1 MSRTNEEVV
10 QLLRELVELTKLD
23 EGSPQSFRVR
33 AYERARAAVRS
44 LPSDVGEM
52 TVAELKAVDGIGES
66 TARKIREYTDSGTI
80 AKLDQLRSQ
89 YPSELVEL
97 MKVPGVGPKTVLLLR
112 DRLGVTSVEG
122 LQGALEAHR
131 LRDLPGMGERSEE
144 KISRALERLGT
155 YGKERRTPIADALPV
170 GRQIIAAVEAF
181 PEVRLAAYCGSLRRF
196 RNTVA
201 DVDVLVAATEPGPV
215 MDGFVGLPFV
225 RDVLARGDTKSSII
239 TGSDLQVDLRV
250 IPPESFGAATLYFTG
265 SKAHNIALRQR
276 AIDRGWILNEYE
288 LAESSTGTVIA
299 SRTEEAIYEAL
310 GLEFVPPELRED
322 IGEVQAAAAGDLPD
336 LVEVAD
342 VRGDLHV
349 HSTWSGDG
357 RSSLEEMIAT
367 AAQRGF
373 EYVAITEHGEDLAIN
388 GLSRSRVLEERAAI
402 DQLRRRHEPLT
413 ILHGAEL
420 NIGPDGS
427 VDYDA
432 AFLAE
437 FQWCVASV
445 HSHFDLDPV
454 RQTERVIAAMQ
465 NPAVNAIGHLT
476 GRRIGMRPGIELDIE
491 AVFDAAVAT
500 GTALEINSHL
510 DRLDVPSD
518 LLLQARGIPDLVFV
532 VSTDAHHTTEYDDIR
547 WGVANARRGW
557 VDAARVAN
565 TWPLTR
571 FLEWVDAK
579 RG

>member
-1 MSRTNEEVV
+1 M

-33 AYERARAAVRS
+33 AYERARDAVRS

-97 MKVPGVGPKTVLLLR
+97 MKVPGVGPKTVMLLR

-196 RNTVA
+196 RDTVA
-201 DVDVLVAATEPGPV
+201 DIDVLAAATESGPV
-215 MDGFVGLPFV
+215 MDGFVDLPFV
-225 RDVLARGDTKSSII
+225 RDILARGDTKSSII
-239 TGSDLQVDLRV
+239 TASDLQVDLRV

-367 AAQRGF
+367 AGKRGL
-373 EYVAITEHGEDLAIN
+373 EYVAITEHGEDLSIN

-402 DQLRRRHEPLT
+402 DRLRRRHEPLT

-420 NIGPDGS
+420 NIGPDGT

-432 AFLAE
+432 AFLAG

-454 RQTERVIAAMQ
+454 RQTERVITAMQ

-476 GRRIGMRPGIELDIE
+476 GRRIGMRPGLELDIE
-491 AVFDAAVAT
+491 AVFEAAVAT

-510 DRLDVPSD
+510 DRLDVPSN
-518 LLLQARGIPDLVFV
+518 LLVLARGIPDLVFV
-532 VSTDAHHTTEYDDIR
+532 VSTDAHHTSEFDNIR

-565 TWPLTR
+565 TWPPAR